1 MDPVVRRAGPASH
14 RRTAADGQCRRGG
27 RSGCVEHRGGEGAGA
42 TAGHRRRAPAE
53 RGPVPN
59 GWLVT
64 TERDRALER
73 IGRDRTMASKAHL
86 LVAEGVS
93 EGAGET
99 TPSPDGRLEPTSTC
113 WHPAR
118 AVEATVVLALHAPC
132 GPTTPE
138 TARVAPGAG
147 YCGAG
152 SFASPRTRSP
162 MMLRMTSSDPPAIR
176 IPGTPRRY
184 WDQA

>member
-1 MDPVVRRAGPASH
+1 MERAGSSEQWARVPAVLV
-14 RRTAADGQCRRGG
+14 G
-27 RSGCVEHRGGEGAGA
+27 RLGAFDLAEESTEEAFA
-42 TAGHRRRAPAE
+42 TAVGRRSAE

-86 LVAEGVS
+86 LVAEGES

-99 TPSPDGRLEPTSTC
+99 TPIPDERLELTSTC
-113 WHPAR
+113 WHPAL
-118 AVEATVVLALHAPC
+118 AVEATVVLALRTPC

-138 TARVAPGAG
+138 IARVVPVPATAAPAP
-147 YCGAG
+147 
-152 SFASPRTRSP
+152 SPVRG
-162 MMLRMTSSDPPAIR
+162 PA
-176 IPGTPRRY
+176 RR
-184 WDQA
+184 